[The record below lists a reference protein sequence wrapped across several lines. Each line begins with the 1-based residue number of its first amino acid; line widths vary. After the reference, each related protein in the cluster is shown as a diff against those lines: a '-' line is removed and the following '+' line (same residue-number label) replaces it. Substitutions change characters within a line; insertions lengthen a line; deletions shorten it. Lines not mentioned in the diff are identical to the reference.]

1 MLSRGHLHLTIK
13 QFLAILLGDW
23 TYEICMLFLWYKPL
37 LTGENQKISCY
48 FFPEVVLSDSCW
60 KVTILTFLS
69 GSIRSIGIFYCA
81 LAVGRWRQ
89 DFEPEVVRH
98 ILQAASKS
106 LNVLEC

>member
-1 MLSRGHLHLTIK
+1 MTGLTK
-13 QFLAILLGDW
+13 FACYSYGTDLCSQEKTRRFLA
-23 TYEICMLFLWYKPL
+23 T
-37 LTGENQKISCY
+37 